1 MSDPIEKM
9 CWTCGFCGQPHRS
22 RDVALQ
28 CCTCRVC
35 GSSDVSYTGSRS
47 HCRKCMLK
55 KNLAEAKTYVAGAK
69 ETLEILKEQAKE
81 LGISDD

>member
-1 MSDPIEKM
+1 
-9 CWTCGFCGQPHRS
+9 
-22 RDVALQ
+22 
-28 CCTCRVC
+28 
-35 GSSDVSYTGSRS
+35 
-47 HCRKCMLK
+47 MLK